1 MGMKFIQDKELG
13 TTTAIME
20 GCKYDAM
27 QKFWKLMA
35 HSKKGKVVDV
45 LLDSDAFGLQ
55 DTYTAT
61 VKLHP
66 DDVWDDKI
74 GIAEAR
80 KKVLKKYNKAFNK
93 AMVNMLDS
101 VFYGCDEVIK
111 YLVDKRHV
119 PLG

>member
-1 MGMKFIQDKELG
+1 MGIRFIQDKEAG

-20 GCKYDAM
+20 GCRHDAVG
-27 QKFWKLMA
+27 KFWKLMA
-35 HSKKGKVVDV
+35 YSKMGAHIDMI
-45 LLDSDAFGLQ
+45 LDPDAFCLQ
-55 DTYTAT
+55 NTYTAT

-80 KKVLKKYNKAFNK
+80 KKVLKKYNKAFDR
-93 AMVNMLDS
+93 ALVHMLDS
-101 VFYGCDEVIK
+101 VLYGCDEVVK